1 MLVADEIAVRYGSGA
16 LAIDGVNIRVEP
28 GTIVAVLGPNGAG
41 KTTTLRAMS
50 GFLRSEP
57 ARVTRGRV
65 LWNDRDVTGLEPH
78 QMARLGIVAIPERH
92 KIFANLS
99 VFENLCALKIKN
111 RSSRQAGIDRV
122 VEMFPF
128 LADRMRTSAGLLS
141 GGQQQMLA
149 IARGLLLE
157 PQVLMIDEMTL
168 GLHPSIH
175 GQLFDA
181 ARRIADSGTGVLI
194 VDEGTT
200 GAVNHADHV
209 YVISG
214 GRVRADG
221 RSSEFRNLEIL
232 EGLYLAG

>member
-1 MLVADEIAVRYGSGA
+1 MLVANNIAVRYGSGA
-16 LAIDGVNIRVEP
+16 LAIAGIDITVKP
-28 GTIVAVLGPNGAG
+28 GSISAILGPNGAG

-50 GFLRSEP
+50 GFLKSET
-57 ARVTRGRV
+57 ARLSEGRIM
-65 LWNDRDVTGLEPH
+65 WNGEDVTGLEPH
-78 QMARLGIVAIPERH
+78 QMARLGIVAIPERN

-99 VFENLCALKIKN
+99 VFENLCALRINNK
-111 RSSRQAGIDRV
+111 RSRQSGIERV
-122 VEMFPF
+122 VDMFPF
-128 LADRMRTSAGLLS
+128 LADRMKTSAGLLS

-157 PQVLMIDEMTL
+157 PQILMIDEMTL

-181 ARRIADSGTGVLI
+181 ARTIADSGTGVLV

-200 GAVNHADHV
+200 GAVTHADHV

-221 RSSEFRNLEIL
+221 PSAEFRDLDIL